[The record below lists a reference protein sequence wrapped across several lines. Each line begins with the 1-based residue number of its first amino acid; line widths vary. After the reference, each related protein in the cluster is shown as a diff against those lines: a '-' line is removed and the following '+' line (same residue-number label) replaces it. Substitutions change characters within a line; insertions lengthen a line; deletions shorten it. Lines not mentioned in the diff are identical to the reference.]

1 MARRATV
8 GPSRGIVSARRA
20 PDLSSARVRVSEMVR
35 TAMLTGRKGSLSS
48 IRAIQRDRGTGSVQG
63 FVARPVSARKLFQR
77 RCRLPQA
84 MAVDP
89 QVGQPT
95 LDEEA
100 RLLRGQRLAEQQR
113 IAFGLDGAPPFAEVA
128 GAAVVGD
135 RKSTRLNSSH

>member
-1 MARRATV
+1 MMRRT
-8 GPSRGIVSARRA
+8 PRSTRTHTLFPYTTLFRS
-20 PDLSSARVRVSEMVR
+20 DLSSARVRVSEMVR

-48 IRAIQRDRGTGSVQG
+48 IRAIQRDLGTGSVQG

-77 RCRLPQA
+77 RRRLPQA

-89 QVGQPT
+89 QVGQHT

-100 RLLRGQRLAEQQR
+100 RLLRGQRLE
-113 IAFGLDGAPPFAEVA
+113 
-128 GAAVVGD
+128 D